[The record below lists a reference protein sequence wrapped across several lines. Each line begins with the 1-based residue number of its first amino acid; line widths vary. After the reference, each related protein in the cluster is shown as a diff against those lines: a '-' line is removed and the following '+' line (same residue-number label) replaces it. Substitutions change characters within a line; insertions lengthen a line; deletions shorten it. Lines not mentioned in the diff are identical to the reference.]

1 MGYMKTKSTVLTKEE
16 RAVLT
21 LAALNG
27 YHISNAKISQ
37 RLGIS
42 DNRVRML
49 IHQAC
54 LKLGAHNRNEAVIS
68 AMKWGEIRPTE
79 LYSLDE
85 LAEIFSSFQPDRL
98 RRIANLVR
106 RKKHGQPLEEDEQII
121 CTDRRQDSI
130 LTQREREILILAGQ
144 GLTNKAIADKF
155 CLTSGAARTGFG
167 TLLTDAFLHVN
178 LATCTWKMTKVKKDK
193 KCPCRVKA

>member
-1 MGYMKTKSTVLTKEE
+1 VKT
-16 RAVLT
+16 
-21 LAALNG
+21 
-27 YHISNAKISQ
+27 
-37 RLGIS
+37 
-42 DNRVRML
+42 L

-54 LKLGAHNRNEAVIS
+54 VKLEAHNRIEAIFF
-68 AMKWGEIRPTE
+68 AMRQGEISINE
-79 LYSLDE
+79 VYSLDE
-85 LAEIFSSFQPDRL
+85 LAEILSSLSPDML

-193 KCPCRVKA
+193 NARAA